1 MEYIETYISESEIH
15 RPKFHIGQSYKPDFG
30 AWLALRW
37 LYSIT
42 ATDGK
47 VWQHVVFYLLF
58 TLLLSPLALTLDLLG
73 ILIYGLFLL
82 AKKFLEGLFAAVF
95 AVCQKAIGIAAMI
108 AAAVGTI
115 LIIYFKWD
123 VITDF
128 IKGLF
133 G

>member
-1 MEYIETYISESEIH
+1 MEYTETYISESEIH

-30 AWLALRW
+30 AWLSLRW

-47 VWQHVVFYLLF
+47 VWQHVIFYLFF
-58 TLLLSPLALTLDLLG
+58 TLLLSPLALTLDLMG

-123 VITDF
+123 VITAF

>member
-1 MEYIETYISESEIH
+1 MEYTETYISESEVN

-30 AWLALRW
+30 AWLSLRW

-47 VWQHVVFYLLF
+47 VWQHVIFYLFF

-82 AKKFLEGLFAAVF
+82 AKKFLEGLIAAVF

>member
-1 MEYIETYISESEIH
+1 MEYTETYISESEIH

-47 VWQHVVFYLLF
+47 VWQHVIFYLFF

>member
-1 MEYIETYISESEIH
+1 MQTETYISAAELQT
-15 RPKFHIGQSYKPDFG
+15 KFHIEQAYKPDFG
-30 AWLALRW
+30 KFLIVRW

-47 VWQHVVFYLLF
+47 VWQHVIFYLLF